1 MQDGHLTTFLSTEL
15 GLQYKHYIRIFT
27 VQTDTQ
33 CMHVC
38 HACTDAGT
46 HKLDELN
53 WF

>member
-1 MQDGHLTTFLSTEL
+1 MQDAHLTTFLSTEL

-33 CMHVC
+33 T